1 MAALGRMLD
10 SEELRTSPRSRAFLS
25 YVVTETLAGRAE
37 RLTGRTVARYALG
50 RTEDFDGA
58 TDASARVQAGRL
70 RERMGRFYAGSG
82 ATEVLRIEL
91 PVGSYV
97 PTFTS
102 GQGPSGVAGAG
113 LEPSLVIVRF
123 TTLGGSESGDPALS
137 ALALTESLVHA
148 LSPFPGLRVIGP
160 VGGEQ
165 GVLAALRDGGAA
177 PGLGTRYVLTGS
189 VRTTEVLLRV
199 TIRLSEGATGQVLW
213 SDVYDQQRS
222 AVTGFHDEDD
232 LVRRIAGTVADFR
245 GVIHRDSTQ
254 RASGTQI
261 SAAYAATLSYYRH
274 LDSGTPADTRT
285 AARDLRLALEVD
297 PHNVVLLSMLGSL
310 EYMTAILHW
319 TPDPDVALAEAERL
333 ARTALTLRP
342 GHAHAWLVLAGVA
355 LARGRTDQCQADA
368 SRAIA
373 LSPAHPSILYGSG
386 VLLALSGA
394 WDSGVGC
401 IREANRLNPL
411 HPGYQH
417 LYLALDRL
425 KAGDDLGML
434 AEASLLTQPED
445 LWGPVIRCVGY
456 IGLGHDELA
465 RQELDAA
472 LSIEPTLLDDDAVMI
487 VEQFRDGPLEI
498 RTTMRQRLRDWLAP
512 PSPPARGRV
521 TCPAGRSGAPP
532 GSSGGAVA

>member
-1 MAALGRMLD
+1 MALGPEPDQAAVVAALGRILD
-10 SEELRTSPRSRAFLS
+10 SEELRTSPRSRDFLS

-37 RLTGRTVARYALG
+37 RLTGRTIARYALG

-91 PVGSYV
+91 PVGSYI
-97 PTFTS
+97 PRFAS
-102 GQGPSGVAGAG
+102 GQESSAVGRAS

-123 TTLGGSESGDPALS
+123 TTLDESESGGPALS
-137 ALALTESLVHA
+137 ALALTESLIHA
-148 LSPFPGLRVIGP
+148 LSALPGLRVIGP

-165 GVLAALRDGGAA
+165 GVQAALGEGAEA
-177 PGLGTRYVLTGS
+177 PGLAPRYVLTGS

-199 TIRLSEGATGQVLW
+199 TIRLSEGASGQVLW

-232 LVRRIAGTVADFR
+232 LVRRIAGTVGDFR

-254 RASGTQI
+254 RARGTQI
-261 SAAYAATLSYYRH
+261 PAVYTATLSYYRH
-274 LDSGTPADTRT
+274 LDSGTRADTET

-319 TPDPDVALAEAERL
+319 TPDLDAALTEAQRL
-333 ARTALTLRP
+333 ARSALTLRP

-355 LARGRTDQCQADA
+355 LARGRTEQCRADA
-368 SRAIA
+368 GRAIA

-394 WDSGVGC
+394 WDLGVGC
-401 IREANRLNPL
+401 IREANRLNPH

-445 LWGPVIRCVGY
+445 LWGPLIRCLGC
-456 IGLGHDELA
+456 IGLGHDDLA

-472 LSIEPTLLDDDAVMI
+472 LAIEPALLDDDAVLI
-487 VEQFRDGPLEI
+487 VEQFRDGPLDI
-498 RTTMRQRLRDWLAP
+498 RTTMRQRLLDWLAAQ
-512 PSPPARGRV
+512 PAR
-521 TCPAGRSGAPP
+521 S
-532 GSSGGAVA
+532 